1 MLSPKYNVFILCFLC
16 DCEEYLFDSDGTLLY
31 SVPFGS
37 YKIGNSLNNEEF
49 DTFSKLME
57 EYIDKHNLKII
68 EYELTNAC
76 DYTHIYEYV
85 FTFDKKYY
93 KVDIET
99 IEGSIYG
106 QLGHMSWI
114 NNNLEDYKVYPITIT
129 KTIYVNKND

>member
-68 EYELTNAC
+68 EYELTGAC

-93 KVDIET
+93 KVP
-99 IEGSIYG
+99 
-106 QLGHMSWI
+106 
-114 NNNLEDYKVYPITIT
+114 LEDYTYYGWETDPDWLEKDLDKYQAHQKTIT
-129 KTIYVNKND
+129 KVIYE

>member
-68 EYELTNAC
+68 EYELTDAC

-106 QLGHMSWI
+106 QLGRMS
-114 NNNLEDYKVYPITIT
+114 
-129 KTIYVNKND
+129 